1 MTMDI
6 KKEKAIEALING
18 ENISDTARLANVNR
32 KTIYRWMEE
41 PEFKAN
47 WDERLQAIKN
57 YGNQKLGSK
66 LTTYIEEME
75 KIALTGRSEK
85 NRKDALEYLIN
96 RTLGSPTSKTADVTN
111 DEEEQDKVDRVE
123 LENEFEKFR
132 MKKLK

>member
-1 MTMDI
+1 
-6 KKEKAIEALING
+6 
-18 ENISDTARLANVNR
+18 
-32 KTIYRWMEE
+32 MEE

-47 WDERLQAIKN
+47 WDERLQAIKS

-75 KIALTGRSEK
+75 KIAITGRSEK

-96 RTLGSPTSKTADVTN
+96 RTLGSPTIKTADVTN